1 MFNSLTIIYLKK
13 GLQHAAT
20 LFILI
25 SSGEARGQTNP
36 QCDKGLVMI
45 DMTDIVFGWKSN
57 SGKYFL
63 RKRYWIGVGL
73 QFVDFEVSSDVYNL
87 WSDVN

>member
-1 MFNSLTIIYLKK
+1 MLLCNQK
-13 GLQHAAT
+13 GRPWGR
-20 LFILI
+20 
-25 SSGEARGQTNP
+25 SNP

-63 RKRYWIGVGL
+63 RKRYWIGVGF